1 MSTTG
6 RILVGIVVAVLFLAV
21 AVLEVVSERVRVEP
35 AITEPSPAHLA
46 DSEIWEES
54 GFTRA
59 DPRELQRIVVLRS
72 GRPAHTGLEP

>member
-6 RILVGIVVAVLFLAV
+6 RILVGIVVAVLLLAV

-46 DSEIWEES
+46 DSEIWEKS
-54 GFTRA
+54 GFTRM
-59 DPRELQRIVVLRS
+59 DPTELQRIVVVRR
-72 GRPAHTGLEP
+72 GRPAHTGPEP

>member
-6 RILVGIVVAVLFLAV
+6 RILVGIVVAVLLLAV

-46 DSEIWEES
+46 DSGIWEES

-59 DPRELQRIVVLRS
+59 DPTELQRIVVLRS
-72 GRPAHTGLEP
+72 GRPAHTGPEP